1 LADDDLGPISR
12 SSQGS
17 AIQEGDD
24 VAIGVGRGEP
34 NQGAVNVF
42 RCTTPLS
49 SKPNQEAVQASLA
62 YDLSRAF
69 KPPSKSSTNKK
80 EKKNKTKKKKRLFSR
95 REMEELKNLIIMIQR
110 LMRKPFEIWKRIR
123 LLRHLRRLRQK

>member
-1 LADDDLGPISR
+1 LEHKKQVKNSNTNTEGLDALHQVERGRENQTSLADDDLGPISR

-62 YDLSRAF
+62 YVVARAV
-69 KPPSKSSTNKK
+69 KTPSTSTTNKK
-80 EKKNKTKKKKRLFSR
+80 
-95 REMEELKNLIIMIQR
+95 
-110 LMRKPFEIWKRIR
+110 
-123 LLRHLRRLRQK
+123 